1 MIARRA
7 KRLLAP
13 PSTATVAVHGGVL
26 SLGGEAPAE
35 WIDGIAARAGW
46 IAGVTRVEST
56 LVPAV
61 DELAVARAELGR
73 VLASLDDLA
82 VPFVEGAEPEADAG
96 QVVDRIAA
104 ALKRASALA
113 QLARQGIVITVLGGN
128 DDSGSSDANARV
140 RLQRAQWLAL
150 ALAARG
156 VDGARPVDAGD
167 GAPDRRVARVRATI
181 AEAAR

>member
-1 MIARRA
+1 M
-7 KRLLAP
+7 
-13 PSTATVAVHGGVL
+13 AVQGGVL

-35 WIDGIAARAGW
+35 WIDGVEARAGW

-61 DELAVARAELGR
+61 DASVVARAELGR
-73 VLASLDDLA
+73 VLATLDDLA
-82 VPFVEGAEPEADAG
+82 VPFLQGAEPEPDAG

-104 ALKRASALA
+104 GLKRASALA
-113 QLARQGIVITVLGGN
+113 QVARQGIAITVFGSN
-128 DDSGSSDANARV
+128 DDSGSSEANARV

-156 VDGARPVDAGD
+156 VS
-167 GAPDRRVARVRATI
+167 AT
-181 AEAAR
+181 R